1 MKARIVAA
9 AFALAALAG
18 CDHNPLAVPEGLV
31 RTWQSD
37 TWTATFPIPS
47 GATPGTMLEFWSLAP
62 AGTYRRHTE
71 FWTAA
76 GAAYTTYVE
85 TGTWGTEGDELV
97 LTALMAA
104 ENPQPLSPQPPQP
117 RFITPRTVRS
127 VYAVAGTRLTLSPAC
142 SGNAICDGPPRVLH
156 RVLEN

>member
-1 MKARIVAA
+1 MKTRIIAA
-9 AFALAALAG
+9 VFALAALAG
-18 CDHNPLAVPEGLV
+18 CDHNPFAAPEGLV
-31 RTWQSD
+31 GTWQSD

-47 GATPGTMLEFWSLAP
+47 GATPGTMREFWSLAP
-62 AGTYRRHTE
+62 AGTYSRHTE

-104 ENPQPLSPQPPQP
+104 ENPQPLSAQPLEP
-117 RFITPRTVRS
+117 RLIKPRVMRS
-127 VYAVAGTRLTLSPAC
+127 VYAVAGTELTLSPPC
-142 SGNAICDGPPRVLH
+142 SGYAICDGPSRVLH